1 MHKIVL
7 DTNILVSAIGWKGA
21 PRKVLDL
28 CIDNKLEIIIS
39 KELLDEFINVIYRPK
54 FDFIQEDTKINII
67 RYLLTLSDYVEP
79 KIKLNIIKEDK
90 KDNKFLECALEGNAK
105 FIISG
110 DSHLLKLKEF
120 EGIKILNASKFLKEY
135 FSK

>member
-1 MHKIVL
+1 VHKIVL